1 MTANLYAAVMA
12 KEKVT
17 IYLDPQVARAM
28 RVAAARRGVR
38 DSEVVEQALRSTLLT
53 GILERAWAGG
63 TGLSEEEAMELAVR
77 EQHASRKERR
87 QAS

>member
-53 GILERAWAGG
+53 GILERAWAG

-77 EQHASRKERR
+77 EQHASRKARR